1 MLAHF
6 RRYLI
11 AGLLV
16 WVPLGVTMLVIK
28 LFVDLLDRM
37 QFFVPP
43 AWRPEE
49 LFGFSI
55 PGLGIVVGMVLVLS
69 TGAVAVNLIGRR
81 LVISWEAFLARIP
94 FVRTVYTSVKQ
105 VMVTLLS
112 TRNESFRRVL
122 LVEFPRRGIWRLG
135 FQTGLTSQELKEK
148 LKDGLITV
156 FVPSSPNPTSGFVIF
171 VPKEETID
179 LDMPVDE
186 AMKLLMSLGVLVPN
200 VAAAQ
205 PLSSASEGY

>member
-16 WVPLGVTMLVIK
+16 WVPLGVTVLVIK
-28 LFVDLLDRM
+28 LVVDLLDRM

-81 LVISWEAFLARIP
+81 VVAWWEAFLARIP
-94 FVRTVYTSVKQ
+94 FVRTVYASVKQ

-112 TRNESFRRVL
+112 TRAESFRRVL
-122 LVEFPRRGIWRLG
+122 LVEFPRRGIWRIG
-135 FQTGLTSQELKEK
+135 FQTGHSSAELKRK
-148 LKDGLITV
+148 LKDGIITV

-171 VPKEETID
+171 VPKDETIN

-186 AMKLLMSLGVLVPN
+186 AMKLIMSLGVLAP
-200 VAAAQ
+200 ASS
-205 PLSSASEGY
+205 SSAVAPESDGH

>member
-16 WVPLGVTMLVIK
+16 WVPLGVTVLIIK
-28 LFVDLLDRM
+28 LVVDLLDRM

-49 LFGFSI
+49 LFGFSV

-81 LVISWEAFLARIP
+81 VVAWWEAFLARIP
-94 FVRTVYTSVKQ
+94 FVRTVYASVKQ

-112 TRNESFRRVL
+112 TRAESFRRVL
-122 LVEFPRRGIWRLG
+122 LVEFPRRGIWRIGL
-135 FQTGLTSQELKEK
+135 QTGLPSEELKYK
-148 LKDGLITV
+148 LQDGLITV
-156 FVPSSPNPTSGFVIF
+156 FVPSSPNPTSGF
-171 VPKEETID
+171 
-179 LDMPVDE
+179 
-186 AMKLLMSLGVLVPN
+186 
-200 VAAAQ
+200 
-205 PLSSASEGY
+205 

>member
-16 WVPLGVTMLVIK
+16 WVPLGVTVLVIK
-28 LFVDLLDRM
+28 LVVDLLDRM

-49 LFGFSI
+49 LFGFSV

-81 LVISWEAFLARIP
+81 VVAWWEAFLARIP
-94 FVRTVYTSVKQ
+94 FVRTVYASVKQ

-112 TRNESFRRVL
+112 TRAESFRRVL
-122 LVEFPRRGIWRLG
+122 LVEFPRRGIWRIGL
-135 FQTGLTSQELKEK
+135 QTGHCSEELKHK
-148 LKDGLITV
+148 LNDGLITV

-171 VPKEETID
+171 VPKSETID

-186 AMKLLMSLGVLVPN
+186 AMKLIMSLGVLAP
-200 VAAAQ
+200 ADA
-205 PLSSASEGY
+205 SSAVAPESDGH